1 MKRITLLIPCYNEEG
16 NLKLLNQKLRDITKQ
31 EYYESYIFDILFVD
45 DGSND
50 NTLDIIKEI
59 CKENENTYYISLSRN
74 FGHQNAIKAGIDYI
88 NSDAVI
94 TMDADL
100 QHPPELI
107 SEMITLWEKGYDV
120 VNTIRMDGKNQS
132 WSKRKISK
140 LFYRII
146 NVFSCVKIDA
156 GAADF
161 RLFNKKV
168 NNELKRWNEHKLFFR
183 GIIPWLGFKQYK
195 LKYYP
200 EKRFKGETKYT
211 LKKMISFALVGI
223 TSFSI
228 MPLRLSIFVGIIFSF
243 ISLVLA
249 FYAIYINIFTDQ
261 AVPGWASII
270 VSILF
275 IGGLQLLMIGIIG
288 EYLGKLFIENKKR
301 PNYIISEKSIYEANN
316 ASSE

>member
-16 NLKLLNQKLRDITKQ
+16 NLKLLNQKLREITKQ

-120 VNTIRMDGKNQS
+120 VNTIRLDGKNQS

-140 LFYRII
+140 NKFYIKVIKKQFFNNHFSQIFI
-146 NVFSCVKIDA
+146 N
-156 GAADF
+156 
-161 RLFNKKV
+161 
-168 NNELKRWNEHKLFFR
+168 
-183 GIIPWLGFKQYK
+183 
-195 LKYYP
+195 
-200 EKRFKGETKYT
+200 
-211 LKKMISFALVGI
+211 
-223 TSFSI
+223 
-228 MPLRLSIFVGIIFSF
+228 F
-243 ISLVLA
+243 IS
-249 FYAIYINIFTDQ
+249 INET
-261 AVPGWASII
+261 S
-270 VSILF
+270 
-275 IGGLQLLMIGIIG
+275 
-288 EYLGKLFIENKKR
+288 
-301 PNYIISEKSIYEANN
+301 
-316 ASSE
+316 